1 LLPVRRRLV
10 AVLAADVAGYC
21 RLMEA
26 EEEITHAALMRLRA
40 EVLDPGIA
48 AHRGRLVKNT
58 GDGFLAMF
66 DNAHN
71 AARCALCLQGTVASR
86 SGARPA
92 EQRIS
97 FRMAVNMADAIIE
110 HDDIYGSG
118 VNIAARLQEHAEPGG
133 VAVSDAV
140 AEQLGRDL
148 SDGAIDLGDL
158 RRRNLARRVRALA
171 LRPSPTAGAD
181 RAGG

>member
-1 LLPVRRRLV
+1 MRRRLV

-26 EEEITHAALMRLRA
+26 YEELAHAALMRLRS

-66 DNAHN
+66 DSAHN
-71 AARCALCLQGTVASR
+71 AARCALCLQATVASR

-92 EQRIS
+92 AQRIS

-110 HDDIYGSG
+110 SDDIYGSG

-140 AEQLGRDL
+140 AQRLGRDL
-148 SDGAIDLGDL
+148 ADRAIDLGDL
-158 RRRNLARRVRALA
+158 NLRNLARPVRTLA
-171 LRPSPTAGAD
+171 LRPGPIAAAG
-181 RAGG
+181 RAEG

>member
-1 LLPVRRRLV
+1 VRRRLV

-26 EEEITHAALMRLRA
+26 YEEITHAALIRLRA
-40 EVLDPGIA
+40 EVFDPGIA

-66 DNAHN
+66 DSAHS

-86 SGARPA
+86 TGGRPA

-110 HDDIYGSG
+110 RDDIYGSG

-140 AEQLGRDL
+140 AERLGRDL
-148 SDGAIDLGDL
+148 ADRAIDLGDL
-158 RRRNLARRVRALA
+158 HLRNLARPVRALA
-171 LRPSPTAGAD
+171 LHPSSAATADCAEG
-181 RAGG
+181 